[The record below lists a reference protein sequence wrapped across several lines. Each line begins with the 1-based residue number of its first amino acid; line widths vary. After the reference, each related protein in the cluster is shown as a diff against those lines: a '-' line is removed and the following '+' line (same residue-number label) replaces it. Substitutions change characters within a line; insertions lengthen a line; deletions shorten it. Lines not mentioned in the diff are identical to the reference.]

1 MANANFDSTSITS
14 KAVSLVVAIVVF
26 ACVLIPVLNAME
38 NGNSGGGSG
47 DESEAIN
54 IKDMSDAMA
63 ERLISLRDEGAEQGR
78 HLYNNVLVEG
88 DGTEIYT
95 PIYKPA
101 SEGSP
106 YQYVSQWLASIPA
119 ENGEINQYIDES
131 GNPSSADFVTE
142 DGRFGYGA
150 FYNWAVDSTDWNIGT
165 ITFKNPYDWDGDY
178 PTIEVSPAS
187 YAYAVFIVPEQDIA
201 EMKSIIDSSQNV
213 SNEQLMN
220 DRLIDWVDFEYN
232 GDTYYAF
239 YMGHG
244 GARWTFPSTLH
255 FPGSDGGSDSGNES
269 SGMVKT
275 MISIIPVFV
284 ALGLIIAVVSM
295 FYNPN
300 RVD

>member
-1 MANANFDSTSITS
+1 MADYSIDTKSMTS
-14 KAVSLVVAIVVF
+14 KAISLVVAIVVF

-63 ERLISLRDEGAEQGR
+63 ERLISLRDESAEQGR
-78 HLYNNVLVEG
+78 KLYNNALVEG

-95 PIYKPA
+95 SIYKPA

-106 YQYVSQWLASIPA
+106 YQYVSEWLASIPA

-131 GNPSSADFVTE
+131 GNPSSTDFVTE
-142 DGRFGYGA
+142 DGRFGYSGY
-150 FYNWAVDSTDWNIGT
+150 YNWAVDSTDWNIGT

-178 PTIEVSPAS
+178 SSIEISSAS
-187 YAYAVFIVPEQDIA
+187 YSYAVFIVPEQDIA
-201 EMKSIIDSSQNV
+201 EMKSIIDPSQSV

-220 DRLIDWVDFEYN
+220 DRLTDWVDFEYN

-239 YMGHG
+239 YMGHN
-244 GARWTFPSTLH
+244 GARWYFPSTLH
-255 FPGSDGGSDSGNES
+255 FPGSDGGSDPGNES

-284 ALGLIIAVVSM
+284 ALGLILAIVSM

-300 RVD
+300 RMD